1 MQPLLVATVLTLL
14 SSFASA
20 QADSVIEIKKHE
32 RTPSSIVIEGAAK
45 IVPPGTKMWVTVK
58 SINGRPVNEDRD
70 TIKSVGDVFVE
81 KDGTFT
87 ATIQRYGSLSGYAF
101 PDGNYR
107 LEFYAG
113 FDRAWQS
120 LEVARAAGVAMNAQ
134 GQSES
139 GEPRTLPKS
148 PDLVREDVFGE
159 RVRVLRAF
167 RTISIRPGT
176 GLTSQYKTRS
186 ARLEVV
192 DIVAA
197 KNPVR
202 TIPATDLLVREVA
215 GKVGRLTRNQ
225 AISVVCVGDFKNGFG
240 LIADDLAF
248 AGGGMNPAYKTNYS
262 TKIFDI
268 CHQQEDALSSRK
280 R

>member
-1 MQPLLVATVLTLL
+1 MQPIFVAIMLTLL

-20 QADSVIEIKKHE
+20 QPNLVIEIKKHE
-32 RTPSSIVIEGAAK
+32 RTRSSIVIEGVAR
-45 IVPPGTKMWVTVK
+45 IIPQGTKMWVTVK

-70 TIKSVGDVFVE
+70 IIQSVGDVFVE
-81 KDGTFT
+81 EDGTFT
-87 ATIQRYGSLSGYAF
+87 ATIQRYGSLNGYAF

-113 FDRAWQS
+113 FNRAWQS
-120 LEVARAAGVAMNAQ
+120 LEVARAAGVAMNAI

-139 GEPRTLPKS
+139 GEPRALPKS
-148 PDLVREDVFGE
+148 PDLVREDVFGD

-167 RTISIRPGT
+167 RTISVRPGT

-186 ARLEVV
+186 ARLEVI
-192 DIVAA
+192 DILAA

-215 GKVGRLTRNQ
+215 GKIGRLTRNQ
-225 AISVVCVGDFKNGFG
+225 AIAVVCVGDFKNGFG
-240 LIADDLAF
+240 YIVDDLVF
-248 AGGGMNPAYKTNYS
+248 AGGGMNPAYKTNHS
-262 TKIFDI
+262 TKISEI
-268 CHQQEDALSSRK
+268 CHQQEDALNSR
-280 R
+280 RR